1 MSKSIRNILMVLGI
15 AILIPIIFMIIVF
28 SSLEI
33 NIIDELNKEISK
45 FTNDTVLKI
54 GNDGIIEVTETIN
67 FKIGKLQTELPE
79 FYLVLDDNYRYI
91 GEEKGETFDIEILL
105 DGTKLEEKDYRI
117 DDDKYWHD
125 YIKLLNYDFSNHNE
139 RTLIIKH
146 KYYVS
151 QFVEE
156 YNNVTVLNLNDET
169 KYREHSIKI
178 ILPKSTSKFI
188 IQDDFGMYGNAVKK
202 S

>member
-79 FYLVLDDNYRYI
+79 FYLVLDDNSRYI